1 MELMLAVLILVA
13 LIACWVVL
21 PAEKS
26 AAPRR
31 KPAAPASVRQR
42 A

>member
-1 MELMLAVLILVA
+1 MELTLAVLILVA

-21 PAEKS
+21 PAEKK
-26 AAPRR
+26 AAHQHTP
-31 KPAAPASVRQR
+31 PAPSQVRQR